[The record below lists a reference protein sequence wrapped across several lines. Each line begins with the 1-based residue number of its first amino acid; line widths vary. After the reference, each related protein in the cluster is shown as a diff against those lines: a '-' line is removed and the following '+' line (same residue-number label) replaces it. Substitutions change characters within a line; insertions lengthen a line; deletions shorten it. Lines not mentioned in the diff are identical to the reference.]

1 MVRGKIFAIDFDNT
15 IAREDC
21 YPDVGELLPFAKEF
35 VNRLYDDGA
44 YIIIWTSRDID
55 SLHNVEKFLSDNK
68 IKHHSINNPNHAMT
82 NKYRNNPRKVGADW
96 YLDDKT
102 PGLRKEDGTFDWL
115 EAMRNFYDFDIIS
128 YYSGNDLVFKN
139 LKISNTEEIL

>member
-21 YPDVGELLPFAKEF
+21 FPDVGELLPFAKEF

-68 IKHHSINNPNHAMT
+68 IKHHSINNPNPAMT
-82 NKYRNNPRKVGADW
+82 NKYGNNPRKVGADW

-102 PGLRKEDGTFDWL
+102 PGLRKEDGTFDWIT
-115 EAMRNFYDFDIIS
+115 AMSNFYDFEYCMFYAGDKVYESFLNIDEVS
-128 YYSGNDLVFKN
+128 
-139 LKISNTEEIL
+139 EI